1 MKLIFFFW
9 LISVAF
15 SKSFSQTDDTL
26 FIKFNDEYKEM
37 RKEKYKFSDSS
48 PYSYGY
54 FVKQKEKNTYGDI
67 YFIFSHPQRD
77 DKHNEYFNNR
87 NPTIL
92 KKEKAYLNQKK
103 VLDVNFF
110 RTNPDSKINK
120 FFEQNNN
127 RDQDQIIFIMDVDE
141 IKNNSI
147 LLREVRF
154 SRPVKE

>member
-1 MKLIFFFW
+1 MTFCE
-9 LISVAF
+9 
-15 SKSFSQTDDTL
+15 SFAQNSDTL
-26 FIKFNDEYKEM
+26 FIKFNDEYEEM
-37 RKEKYKFSDSS
+37 KKEKYKFSDSS

-54 FVKQKEKNTYGDI
+54 FVRQMEDNTFGDI

-77 DKHNEYFNNR
+77 IKHNKYFNNR

-92 KKEKAYLNQKK
+92 KKEKSYLKHKK
-103 VLDVNFF
+103 VLDINFF
-110 RTNPDSKINK
+110 RTNPYSKINK

-127 RDQDQIIFIMDVDE
+127 RDQNQKIFMMDVDE
-141 IKNNSI
+141 IKNDSI

>member
-1 MKLIFFFW
+1 MRFVFFFW
-9 LISVAF
+9 LISGAF
-15 SKSFSQTDDTL
+15 WESFSQADDTL

-37 RKEKYKFSDSS
+37 KKEKYKFSDNS

-54 FVKQKEKNTYGDI
+54 FVRQREKNTYGDI

-92 KKEKAYLNQKK
+92 KKKISYLKHKK
-103 VLDVNFF
+103 VMDVNFF
-110 RTNPDSKINK
+110 RTNPYVKINK
-120 FFEQNNN
+120 IFEQNNN
-127 RDQDQIIFIMDVDE
+127 QDQNPIIFMMDLDE
-141 IKNNSI
+141 IKNDSI